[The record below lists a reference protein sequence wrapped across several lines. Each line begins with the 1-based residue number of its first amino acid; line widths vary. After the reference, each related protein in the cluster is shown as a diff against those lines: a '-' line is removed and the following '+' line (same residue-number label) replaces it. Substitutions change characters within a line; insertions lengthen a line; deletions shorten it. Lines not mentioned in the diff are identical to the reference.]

1 MSPFFGA
8 AISIPKKAVSPLMPS
23 TPRKTVSET
32 KGIFG
37 TLEGRLRRF
46 IDGDVVLKGG
56 ETRDASALFVIGV
69 ARFYNFG
76 NTNGAHNFTNR
87 HNGKVSISDHP
98 DAHGGI
104 DGEILHARED
114 LAVFYFLAL
123 AIRLAEDRRGRA
135 DLRPVLKPKLAI
147 GIRHVRRVLRGLRS
161 VQIDIARVLRVLHG
175 FGLQWRSL

>member
-1 MSPFFGA
+1 MAASKPSSLLIPAHLSSLLGTPTTRQPCIFPICLTMMPVAPAAAETTNVSPFFGA

-98 DAHGGI
+98 DAHGG
-104 DGEILHARED
+104 DRWRDTSRARGPG
-114 LAVFYFLAL
+114 
-123 AIRLAEDRRGRA
+123 RLLFSGTGD
-135 DLRPVLKPKLAI
+135 
-147 GIRHVRRVLRGLRS
+147 
-161 VQIDIARVLRVLHG
+161 
-175 FGLQWRSL
+175 